1 MHEDAFLRAFGAPA
15 YDQVALFDQTELN
28 YQDAAVFVN
37 GDAIHAAVFGKEPLA
52 VDLEV
57 FGVDAHGVVALGRH
71 GVFRRRDKGGIGRF
85 LEKG

>member
-1 MHEDAFLRAFGAPA
+1 MPSCAPS
-15 YDQVALFDQTELN
+15 VRPHTIRSPSDQTELN

-52 VDLEV
+52 VDFEI
-57 FGVDAHGVVALGRH
+57 FGIDTHGVIAFGRH

-85 LEKG
+85 L